1 MSERIQQLEVALA
14 LVQSSVSLE
23 EHPLLRDELLL
34 VKYGGQKQPS
44 NELEVS
50 DDPSAVP
57 VDAFGTLTIG
67 DGGES
72 RYLGVSAATEAATEP
87 KWDGIKMQAMPHL
100 LHSLASMFPM
110 GSRNTAGP
118 KTSNEAM
125 TLLFLSLPPRP
136 RALNLCETFLEQGS
150 WLSRPIQR
158 EELIQ
163 NFFTPIYAAKDERDK
178 WGPQAVTATEISPH
192 KMSVLFSIFSLG
204 GLVDLTLPAFNDEAE
219 QYHQCARA
227 AIALRSIFD
236 SPMVETVQ
244 AILLLSYYCS
254 NSVQGYTQDS
264 IWMLTSVGSKVAQ
277 SVDRDPGQWNMDEKT
292 AEWRRALFWEL
303 YSADMFHSFSLGRP
317 PAIGLSY
324 VDCALPKIG
333 SDADSEAQYWNW
345 RYTFNKNIFGSYIEV
360 SLAAKSFNYK
370 TILEFDRKVREMP
383 LPPALDVFLHKDDDE
398 IGLNAYMKG
407 SYLSMVR
414 SITLLYIHKN
424 YFARALLDHPGNPLL
439 SPHATSFLA
448 AARCASAVIRSLS
461 KYFKRFPDIY
471 SRWWTLW
478 AHLFS
483 ASMITGLIV
492 TRASSSSM
500 APAAFAELAI
510 AVELFENG
518 ATVSSRIRTG
528 RDILRKLQWKA
539 SKLFSQQNSG
549 GGDPSNPNLQ
559 ANEYPYQE
567 TDELAL
573 FSGQSRVP
581 LGRHRPPG
589 VALPT
594 SAATSLST
602 ELPTTHDAFDDDRGI
617 HQSTKTSLQMDMH
630 PSLMEHIS
638 LFPPLPEVARRVP
651 TAETNFDDI
660 FRSLNTPLT
669 RVDSD
674 MPSFISDIAASDY
687 SLLPPPGSL
696 PLDQNVS
703 QDFSN
708 APAFEDPLQQLYAET
723 LEADI
728 WGSGGM
734 REEDAEIHIGS
745 SVDEDWMMLLKESSL
760 I

>member
-34 VKYGGQKQPS
+34 VKYGGQKQS
-44 NELEVS
+44 SIELEVS
-50 DDPSAVP
+50 DDPLAVP

-178 WGPQAVTATEISPH
+178 WGPQAVAATDVSPH

-383 LPPALDVFLHKDDDE
+383 LPPALDIFLHKDDDE

-407 SYLSMVR
+407 SYLSM
-414 SITLLYIHKN
+414 
-424 YFARALLDHPGNPLL
+424 
-439 SPHATSFLA
+439 
-448 AARCASAVIRSLS
+448 
-461 KYFKRFPDIY
+461 
-471 SRWWTLW
+471 
-478 AHLFS
+478 
-483 ASMITGLIV
+483 MITGLIV

-539 SKLFSQQNSG
+539 SKLFSQQNGGG

-559 ANEYPYQE
+559 ANEYAYQE

-638 LFPPLPEVARRVP
+638 LFPPLPEVARPVP

-674 MPSFISDIAASDY
+674 MPSFISDMAASDY

-734 REEDAEIHIGS
+734 RAEDAEIHIGS